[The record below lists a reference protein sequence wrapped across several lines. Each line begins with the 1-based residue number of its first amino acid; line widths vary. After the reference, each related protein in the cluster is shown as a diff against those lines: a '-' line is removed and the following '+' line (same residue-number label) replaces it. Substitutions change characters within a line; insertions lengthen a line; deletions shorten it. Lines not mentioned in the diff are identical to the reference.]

1 MCSVVSFPLI
11 RGYVSFVR
19 ACIPSCSLLLIIIRC
34 ALFCVNV
41 LLTLDSVKLLW
52 SFQLTNSKVFLL
64 VLIGSVDSDHRSTPV
79 KGIQAA
85 LPPLTAASAMIFLQ
99 VCQSGLTLLHCSF
112 LRSAAALHSDL
123 SAYSMLCCLLAEHHP
138 HSEEA
143 VKAAPAPRKRLRP

>member
-1 MCSVVSFPLI
+1 MLMLSWDNICFK
-11 RGYVSFVR
+11 
-19 ACIPSCSLLLIIIRC
+19 AQNTKSLAKNNHISKE
-34 ALFCVNV
+34 
-41 LLTLDSVKLLW
+41 DSVKLLW

-64 VLIGSVDSDHRSTPV
+64 ALIGSVDSDHRSTPV

-112 LRSAAALHSDL
+112 LRSAVALHSDL